1 VAVYA
6 TSNRRHIV
14 REFHHDRS
22 SGYGSGRDDE
32 VFAVDSMQEKLSLS
46 DRFGITLTFLSP
58 NQDTYLEMVESL
70 ARSRDIPMDT
80 EKLREEALRWEKKY
94 NGRSGRTARQFID
107 YIEAR
112 LGD

>member
-1 VAVYA
+1 
-6 TSNRRHIV
+6 
-14 REFHHDRS
+14 
-22 SGYGSGRDDE
+22 
-32 VFAVDSMQEKLSLS
+32 
-46 DRFGITLTFLSP
+46 
-58 NQDTYLEMVESL
+58 
-70 ARSRDIPMDT
+70 MDT